1 MLKARSLISFA
12 AVHPG
17 GILKAVQFNNM
28 GIAYEFLFWS
38 NNVKGRT
45 KCGLLE
51 VLQLVEWYRQNV
63 EPPFFFFFFPQ
74 HWQIPLV
81 MTASRE

>member
-63 EPPFFFFFFPQ
+63 EPPFFLFFSQ
-74 HWQIPLV
+74 H
-81 MTASRE
+81 

>member
-1 MLKARSLISFA
+1 MVALKANSLISFA

-45 KCGLLE
+45 NCGLLE
-51 VLQLVEWYRQNV
+51 VLQFVEWYRQNV
-63 EPPFFFFFFPQ
+63 KLLSFFVQ
-74 HWQIPLV
+74 HWQILLV
-81 MTASRE
+81 TTASRE